1 MLTPTNLLRIDRDV
15 TFEPGIYFLPDGL
28 HITASDLTVDGNG
41 ATLVGTGQEGR
52 GISIIGQHGVT
63 IRNITLL
70 NYRHGIYAAEACQ
83 LAIEHC
89 AVHQTAELA
98 ANSAFLNIWRPVE
111 QAYGGGILLHRVEDA
126 LLTGND
132 LQHQMN
138 GLLAYH
144 SRYLKLE
151 NNIANH
157 CSGFGFYFHDTHAS
171 LVVDNCADFC
181 CRYQPRGQEQGHM
194 GADSAGF
201 LLVAGSSN
209 NVFQRNQARMC
220 GDGFF
225 LAGLSPDGKRRGC
238 NDNLF
243 EGNDGSYSP
252 NNAFEAT
259 FSRGNTFWNN
269 RANHSAYGFW
279 LGFSSDNVVETN
291 QIVSNRQA
299 GLAVENGAGF
309 IVRNNTIHSNGHGIL
324 MWSRHVPAFAAA
336 APANVTCADWLI
348 ERNDLELNG
357 KAIRVAA
364 NQDHGVEP
372 LHVAAA
378 AAPHPR
384 DHVIRKN
391 TFRSNAVNVEVLD
404 ADNVVFEGNVV

>member
-181 CRYQPRGQEQGHM
+181 CRYQPRAQEQGHM

-209 NVFQRNQARMC
+209 NR
-220 GDGFF
+220 
-225 LAGLSPDGKRRGC
+225 
-238 NDNLF
+238 
-243 EGNDGSYSP
+243 
-252 NNAFEAT
+252 
-259 FSRGNTFWNN
+259 
-269 RANHSAYGFW
+269 
-279 LGFSSDNVVETN
+279 VVAE
-291 QIVSNRQA
+291 
-299 GLAVENGAGF
+299 
-309 IVRNNTIHSNGHGIL
+309 
-324 MWSRHVPAFAAA
+324 
-336 APANVTCADWLI
+336 
-348 ERNDLELNG
+348 
-357 KAIRVAA
+357 
-364 NQDHGVEP
+364 
-372 LHVAAA
+372 
-378 AAPHPR
+378 
-384 DHVIRKN
+384 
-391 TFRSNAVNVEVLD
+391 
-404 ADNVVFEGNVV
+404 